1 MVERETRHGKNGWIF
16 TARRE
21 SNDFDERSSND
32 QIRVDVSVRSSRDIW
47 ERGMIVSRVTAYIV
61 RRPNRL
67 IVSLFL
73 FESANII
80 YIYVVVYIK
89 IAQLRSGT
97 TTNLLQNDLNTSFK
111 VNPALPRLTER
122 LFSSS
127 LCSS

>member
-32 QIRVDVSVRSSRDIW
+32 QIRVDFSVRSSRDIW